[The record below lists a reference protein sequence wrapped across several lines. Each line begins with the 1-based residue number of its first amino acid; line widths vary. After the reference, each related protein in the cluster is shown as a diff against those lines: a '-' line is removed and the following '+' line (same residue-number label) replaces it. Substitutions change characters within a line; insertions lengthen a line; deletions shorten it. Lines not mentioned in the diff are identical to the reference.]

1 MMKAVCEKLVSRG
14 ITISACESCTGGLFA
29 SRLTDMPGIS
39 AVFDRSLVT
48 YSYRAKMEELGVKE
62 ETLRIYTAESYE
74 VAEEMVL
81 GLKEKTGSDV
91 CVSVTGL
98 AGPGGGT
105 DDNPVGTVYI
115 ACAYEDKVDV
125 KKLQTGSADR
135 SYNREYAV
143 NEMFRLIDR
152 MIG

>member
-29 SRLTDMPGIS
+29 SRLTDMPGVS
-39 AVFDRSLVT
+39 AVFDGSLVT

-105 DDNPVGTVYI
+105 DDNPVGTIYI

>member
-1 MMKAVCEKLVSRG
+1 MMKDVCEKLISRG

-29 SRLTDMPGIS
+29 SKLTDMPGIS

-48 YSYRAKMEELGVKE
+48 YSYRAKMEELGVSE
-62 ETLRIYTAESYE
+62 ETLNVYTAESYE

-91 CVSVTGL
+91 CVAVTGL
-98 AGPGGGT
+98 AGPGGGS
-105 DDNPVGTVYI
+105 DEKPVGTIYI
-115 ACAYEDKVDV
+115 ACTYDDKVDV
-125 KKLQTGSADR
+125 KKLQTGSSDR
-135 SYNREYAV
+135 EYNRDYAV
-143 NEMFRLIDR
+143 NEMFKLINR

>member
-105 DDNPVGTVYI
+105 DDNPVGTIYI

>member
-1 MMKAVCEKLVSRG
+1 MVKTVGEKLISRG

-29 SRLTDMPGIS
+29 SKLTDIPGIS
-39 AVFDRSLVT
+39 AVFDRGLVT
-48 YSYRAKMEELGVKE
+48 YSYRAKIEELGVKE
-62 ETLRIYTAESYE
+62 ETLCIYSAESYE

-105 DDNPVGTVYI
+105 DEKPVGTIYI
-115 ACAYEDKVDV
+115 ACAYDGKVDV
-125 KKLQTGSADR
+125 KKLQTGSGDR

-143 NEMFRLIDR
+143 KEMFKLIDR

>member
-105 DDNPVGTVYI
+105 DVNPVGTIYI

>member
-1 MMKAVCEKLVSRG
+1 MVKTVGEKLISRG

-29 SRLTDMPGIS
+29 SKLTDIPGIS

-105 DDNPVGTVYI
+105 DDNPVGTIYI

>member
-29 SRLTDMPGIS
+29 SKLTDIPGIS

-105 DDNPVGTVYI
+105 DDNPVGTIYI

>member
-1 MMKAVCEKLVSRG
+1 MVKTVGEKLISRG

-29 SRLTDMPGIS
+29 SRLTEIPGIS

-48 YSYRAKMEELGVKE
+48 YTYRAKMDELGVSE
-62 ETLRIYTAESYE
+62 ETLDVYTAESYE
-74 VAEEMVL
+74 VAEEMVI
-81 GLKEKTGSDV
+81 GLKKKTGSDV

-105 DDNPVGTVYI
+105 EDKPVGTIYI
-115 ACAYEDKVDV
+115 ACAYDDRVDV
-125 KKLQTGSADR
+125 KKIQTGSSDR
-135 SYNREYAV
+135 EFNREYAV
-143 NEMFRLIDR
+143 KEMFRLIDR

>member
-29 SRLTDMPGIS
+29 SRLTDMPGVS

-105 DDNPVGTVYI
+105 DDNPVGTIYI

>member
-81 GLKEKTGSDV
+81 GIKEKTGSDV

-105 DDNPVGTVYI
+105 DDNPVGTIYI

>member
-81 GLKEKTGSDV
+81 GLKEKTGSNV

-105 DDNPVGTVYI
+105 DDNPVGTIYI

>member
-1 MMKAVCEKLVSRG
+1 MMNAVCEKLVSRG

-105 DDNPVGTVYI
+105 DDNPVGTIYS

>member
-105 DDNPVGTVYI
+105 DDNPVGTIYI

-135 SYNREYAV
+135 AYNREYAV
-143 NEMFRLIDR
+143 HEMFRLIDR

>member
-105 DDNPVGTVYI
+105 DDNPVGTIYI
-115 ACAYEDKVDV
+115 ACAYEDKVAV

>member
-98 AGPGGGT
+98 AGSGGGT
-105 DDNPVGTVYI
+105 DDNPVGTIYI

>member
-39 AVFDRSLVT
+39 AVFDRSIVT

-105 DDNPVGTVYI
+105 DDNPVGTIYI

>member
-105 DDNPVGTVYI
+105 DDNPVGTIYI

-152 MIG
+152 MVG

>member
-105 DDNPVGTVYI
+105 DDNPVGTIYI
-115 ACAYEDKVDV
+115 ACAYEGRVDV

>member
-105 DDNPVGTVYI
+105 DDNPVGTIYI
-115 ACAYEDKVDV
+115 ACEYEDKVDV

>member
-1 MMKAVCEKLVSRG
+1 MVKTVGEKLISRG

-105 DDNPVGTVYI
+105 DDNPVGTIYI

>member
-105 DDNPVGTVYI
+105 DDDPVGTIYI

>member
-14 ITISACESCTGGLFA
+14 ITISACESCTGALFA

-105 DDNPVGTVYI
+105 DDNPVGTIYI